1 MISQPTRWTI
11 EFDPRARKELR
22 ALGSVD
28 RNRVL
33 RFLSERVADTDDPR
47 QHGKALTGELTGVWR
62 YRVGDI
68 RILAR
73 LEYDRLVVLVLEV
86 GNRRDVYR

>member
-1 MISQPTRWTI
+1 M
-11 EFDPRARKELR
+11 DPRAQKDLR
-22 ALGSVD
+22 ALGSAD
-28 RNRVL
+28 RARVL
-33 RFLSERVADTDDPR
+33 RFLKERIAGSADPR
-47 QHGKALTGELTGVWR
+47 QHGKPLVGELAGIWR

-73 LEYDRLVVLVLEV
+73 LEYERLVVFVVEI